1 MKKILAFLL
10 SIVIALSLVACNSK
24 TTDINCSKCG
34 EPISSSASFCSS
46 CGAALN
52 ASETETED
60 KDPTASSTPSAT
72 DSVPETNATS
82 STQPP
87 HSHSYGEATCTSP
100 AKCSCGATN
109 GSALGHS
116 YSSGK
121 CSRCGASDPNYV
133 AHSHAYGEATCTSPA
148 KCSCGAT
155 NGSALGHS
163 WNNATCTSAKT
174 CSRCGSTNG
183 SALGHSYSSGKCSR
197 CGAAD
202 PNNVP
207 VEKILF
213 DKISL
218 SMIVGDTDV
227 LGVTVYPYNAT
238 NQILYWESS
247 DTNVVAVDATGNLTA
262 KSYGSATISAHSA
275 NGVYAVDCQ
284 VVVKENPILGC
295 NDFPLHLYS
304 YDGKDYLGK
313 LVTNKYDSNSIWN
326 EYGTYGSKYQTNSI
340 WNEYGKYGSK
350 YQSTSAFN
358 PYASQPPKIVT
369 NSGRVLGYLT
379 ASEYKLNGYTI
390 IQLERALKKV
400 GQ

>member
-1 MKKILAFLL
+1 MKKVLAFLL
-10 SIVIALSLVACNSK
+10 SIAIVMSLVACNSK

-72 DSVPETNATS
+72 DPVPETNATS
-82 STQPP
+82 STQAP
-87 HSHSYGEATCTSP
+87 HSHSYGEATCTAP

-116 YSSGK
+116 YSNGK
-121 CSRCGASDPNYV
+121 CSRCGTADPNYV
-133 AHSHAYGEATCTSPA
+133 AHSHSYGAATCTTPA

-163 WNNATCTSAKT
+163 
-174 CSRCGSTNG
+174 
-183 SALGHSYSSGKCSR
+183 YSNGKCSR

-207 VEKILF
+207 VETILF

-313 LVTNKYDSNSIWN
+313 LVTNKYDSDSIWN

>member
-10 SIVIALSLVACNSK
+10 SIVIALSLIACNSK
-24 TTDINCSKCG
+24 TTDVNCSKCG

-46 CGAALN
+46 CGASLN

-60 KDPTASSTPSAT
+60 KDPTASNTPSAT
-72 DSVPETNATS
+72 DSVPETTTSS
-82 STQPP
+82 STQAP
-87 HSHSYGEATCTSP
+87 HSHSYGEATCTAPAKCSCGATNGSALGHSFSNGKCSRCGTADPNYVAHSHSYGAATCTAP

-116 YSSGK
+116 YSNGK
-121 CSRCGASDPNYV
+121 CSRCGIS
-133 AHSHAYGEATCTSPA
+133 
-148 KCSCGAT
+148 
-155 NGSALGHS
+155 
-163 WNNATCTSAKT
+163 
-174 CSRCGSTNG
+174 
-183 SALGHSYSSGKCSR
+183 
-197 CGAAD
+197 D

-207 VEKILF
+207 VETILF

-218 SMIVGDTDV
+218 SMMVGDTDV

-247 DTNVVAVDATGNLTA
+247 DTNVVTVDATGNLTA

-284 VVVKENPILGC
+284 IVVKENPILTC

-313 LVTNKYDSNSIWN
+313 LVTNKYDNDSVWN
-326 EYGTYGSKYQTNSI
+326 EYGRYGSKYQTNSI

>member
-1 MKKILAFLL
+1 M
-10 SIVIALSLVACNSK
+10 
-24 TTDINCSKCG
+24 
-34 EPISSSASFCSS
+34 
-46 CGAALN
+46 
-52 ASETETED
+52 
-60 KDPTASSTPSAT
+60 
-72 DSVPETNATS
+72 
-82 STQPP
+82 
-87 HSHSYGEATCTSP
+87 
-100 AKCSCGATN
+100 
-109 GSALGHS
+109 
-116 YSSGK
+116 
-121 CSRCGASDPNYV
+121 
-133 AHSHAYGEATCTSPA
+133 
-148 KCSCGAT
+148 
-155 NGSALGHS
+155 
-163 WNNATCTSAKT
+163 
-174 CSRCGSTNG
+174 
-183 SALGHSYSSGKCSR
+183 
-197 CGAAD
+197 
-202 PNNVP
+202 
-207 VEKILF
+207 
-213 DKISL
+213 
-218 SMIVGDTDV
+218 MVGDTDV

-247 DTNVVAVDATGNLTA
+247 DTNVVTVDATGNLTA

-284 VVVKENPILGC
+284 IVVKENPILTC

-313 LVTNKYDSNSIWN
+313 LVTNKYDNDSVWN
-326 EYGTYGSKYQTNSI
+326 EYGRYGSKYQTNSI

>member
-1 MKKILAFLL
+1 MKKVLAFLL
-10 SIVIALSLVACNSK
+10 SIAIVMSLVACNSK

-72 DSVPETNATS
+72 DPVPETNATS
-82 STQPP
+82 STQAP
-87 HSHSYGEATCTSP
+87 HSHFYGKATCTAP

-116 YSSGK
+116 YSNGK
-121 CSRCGASDPNYV
+121 CSRCGTADPNYV
-133 AHSHAYGEATCTSPA
+133 AHSHSYGAATCTTPA

-163 WNNATCTSAKT
+163 
-174 CSRCGSTNG
+174 
-183 SALGHSYSSGKCSR
+183 YSNGKCSR

-207 VEKILF
+207 VETICF

-313 LVTNKYDSNSIWN
+313 LVTNKYDSDSIWN